1 MHVLWRAIDAVD
13 EDADARRLRDLG
25 RVAGP
30 RFVRAPPGL
39 LLRWMTWLMR
49 LRMPLRMPLRM

>member
-49 LRMPLRMPLRM
+49 LRMPLRM